1 MKKERARR
9 NSKTKGQQSSSKTT
23 TNKKP
28 SRWEDPNYVQI
39 KSNMLSFATTIDN
52 IRQRLE
58 RRHDVLTLLSKT
70 PFWALIEAYIQR
82 RLTKVECMKSNYDIV
97 RLIQVYDTKTK
108 KFKFND
114 VDSEMKSN
122 DVAEI
127 FGLPNSGKKLPS
139 TTTSTRPKLQ
149 FVEKYFARYKKITK
163 TSIDKC
169 LNLALEDETEEG
181 AMDVT
186 RLIILQLFMTNL
198 FCNSGCTLAWTYTT
212 TIDTLEEMGKY
223 NWARGVLDY
232 MYFGLEQAKKNKKD
246 KKKQPSVSGCLIL
259 ILYWLCQRSNLLTPI
274 PGREQMTPAAVKWS
288 LQELSAKLHHL
299 KNNQIKIK
307 STKAQEPDDDSEE
320 ENEENDDDSEEENEE
335 EDDGAEE
342 VNEEHDDDAAEEVS
356 EDKDD
361 AAEEVNEEHGDAA
374 EEENEEE
381 EDAEVN
387 GDHDDAAEHQV
398 QQHHQVQ
405 EDLQNEIPE
414 YRNSTLFE
422 EIVRSVPE
430 YKEDEI
436 QLTKEYMMAI
446 NNAAEYWTKKGEH
459 QKIRDAIAS
468 CIKKNKLI
476 QMLYNEK
483 EELLK
488 HQQQLQKMVKEA
500 AHHKKVIQLDVHQ
513 EKSYMTKLQLEND
526 QLLAEKI
533 SYLDIINE
541 KEAVIVSLRDQKL
554 AQELQSEED
563 KEEKKEGEAEKIK
576 SRKPDSSFPKAET
589 RAQKRKA
596 QKKPAK
602 SKKRAKGSFLQWNTY
617 QVYNMLDELSQEK
630 LRNYWKN
637 SVDGT
642 AFWQGTSILF
652 KDDIQ
657 SLLGD
662 TEIYG
667 QIIDAYAEI
676 LHHDEKKDPKRQQ
689 NAYITCYA
697 YRYLTD
703 KMHPRTF
710 DEYFVKLLE
719 CIGKTSKVFIPIT
732 DGGHH
737 TLLVFDTNSLQWTHY
752 NSLRG
757 ETEQTVEYYNKKAI
771 ILADATNVFLNS
783 VKECA
788 PTILEKNSFP
798 LLEFKKPVYNE
809 ELTDEIAK
817 LLRNL
822 KVTPAIAQTIQYLMK
837 HDPTK
842 FNFKEDREC
851 AQQPEKSNDCG
862 VFVMYYMQKL
872 SQGKQIEESLS
883 TEHVW
888 EMRKEVLLKTMESE
902 KSWYFTKENKG

>member
-1 MKKERARR
+1 MKKERTRR
-9 NSKTKGQQSSSKTT
+9 NSKPKGQQSSSKTKT
-23 TNKKP
+23 KKKP
-28 SRWEDPNYVQI
+28 SRWEDPNYAQI

-58 RRHDVLTLLSKT
+58 LRHDVLTLLSKT

-97 RLIQVYDTKTK
+97 RLIQVYDTKKK

-114 VDSEMKSN
+114 GDSEMKST

-127 FGLPNSGKKLPS
+127 FGLPSSGKKLPN
-139 TTTSTRPKLQ
+139 TTTSTRPKLN
-149 FVEKYFARYKKITK
+149 FVKKYFAQYKKITK
-163 TSIDKC
+163 ASIDKC

-181 AMDVT
+181 A
-186 RLIILQLFMTNL
+186 
-198 FCNSGCTLAWTYTT
+198 
-212 TIDTLEEMGKY
+212 ID
-223 NWARGVLDY
+223 
-232 MYFGLEQAKKNKKD
+232 
-246 KKKQPSVSGCLIL
+246 
-259 ILYWLCQRSNLLTPI
+259 YWLCQRSNLVTPI

-307 STKAQEPDDDSEE
+307 STKAQEPDDDSKE

-335 EDDGAEE
+335 EDDAAEE
-342 VNEEHDDDAAEEVS
+342 VNEEHDDDDAAEEES

-361 AAEEVNEEHGDAA
+361 AAEKVNEEHGDAA

-387 GDHDDAAEHQV
+387 GEHDDAAEHQV
-398 QQHHQVQ
+398 QQHHQLQ
-405 EDLQNEIPE
+405 EDLQNEISK
-414 YRNSTLFE
+414 YWNSTLFE
-422 EIVRSVPE
+422 EIVRLVLE

-436 QLTKEYMMAI
+436 QLTKEYMMTI

-459 QKIRDAIAS
+459 QKIHDAIAS

-500 AHHKKVIQLDVHQ
+500 AYHKKVIQFDVHE

-541 KEAVIVSLRDQKL
+541 KEAVIAS
-554 AQELQSEED
+554 
-563 KEEKKEGEAEKIK
+563 
-576 SRKPDSSFPKAET
+576 
-589 RAQKRKA
+589 
-596 QKKPAK
+596 
-602 SKKRAKGSFLQWNTY
+602 
-617 QVYNMLDELSQEK
+617 
-630 LRNYWKN
+630 
-637 SVDGT
+637 T

-657 SLLGD
+657 SLLRD

-710 DEYFVKLLE
+710 NEYFVKLLE
-719 CIGKTSKVFIPIT
+719 CIGKTSKVFILIT
-732 DGGHH
+732 GGGHY

-771 ILADATNVFLNS
+771 ILADTSNVFLNS

-788 PTILEKNSFP
+788 PTILEKNSFT

-817 LLRNL
+817 LLPNL
-822 KVTPAIAQTIQYLMK
+822 KVTPAIAQTIEYLME

-851 AQQPEKSNDCG
+851 TQQPEKS
-862 VFVMYYMQKL
+862 
-872 SQGKQIEESLS
+872 
-883 TEHVW
+883 
-888 EMRKEVLLKTMESE
+888 
-902 KSWYFTKENKG
+902 

>member
-1 MKKERARR
+1 
-9 NSKTKGQQSSSKTT
+9 
-23 TNKKP
+23 
-28 SRWEDPNYVQI
+28 
-39 KSNMLSFATTIDN
+39 MLSFATTIDN

-58 RRHDVLTLLSKT
+58 QWHDVLTLLSKT
-70 PFWALIEAYIQR
+70 PFWTLIEAYIQR

-108 KFKFND
+108 KFRFD
-114 VDSEMKSN
+114 DGDSEMKSQ
-122 DVAEI
+122 DVSEI
-127 FGLPNSGKKLPS
+127 FGLPNRGKKLPS
-139 TTTSTRPKLQ
+139 TTTSTRPNLH
-149 FVEKYFARYKKITK
+149 FVKKYFSGYKKITK

-181 AMDVT
+181 AMDTT

-212 TIDTLEEMGKY
+212 TIDTLEDMGKY

-259 ILYWLCQRSNLLTPI
+259 IPYWLCQRSNLLTPI

-299 KNNQIKIK
+299 ENNQIKIK

-320 ENEENDDDSEEENEE
+320 ENEE
-335 EDDGAEE
+335 EDAAAEE
-342 VNEEHDDDAAEEVS
+342 VNEEH
-356 EDKDD
+356 DD
-361 AAEEVNEEHGDAA
+361 AAEEVNEEHGDAD

-381 EDAEVN
+381 DAEMN
-387 GDHDDAAEHQV
+387 EEYDDAAEHQV
-398 QQHHQVQ
+398 QQHHQLQ
-405 EDLQNEIPE
+405 EGHQQHHQQ

-422 EIVRSVPE
+422 EIVGSVPE

-436 QLTKEYMMAI
+436 QLTKEYMIAI

-459 QKIRDAIAS
+459 QKIHDAIAS

-476 QMLYNEK
+476 QMLNNEK
-483 EELLK
+483 KELRK

-500 AHHKKVIQLDVHQ
+500 AYHKNAIQLDMYE

-533 SYLDIINE
+533 SYLEIINE
-541 KEAVIVSLRDQKL
+541 KEAVISLLRDQKL

-563 KEEKKEGEAEKIK
+563 KVEEKEGEAEKIK
-576 SRKPDSSFPKAET
+576 SRKPDSSFPEAET
-589 RAQKRKA
+589 RAQKRKPA
-596 QKKPAK
+596 KKPKEPAK

-630 LRNYWKN
+630 LRNYWK
-637 SVDGT
+637 SSIDGT

-657 SLLGD
+657 SLLRD

-676 LHHDEKKDPKRQQ
+676 LHDDEKKDPARQQ

-697 YRYLTD
+697 Y
-703 KMHPRTF
+703 
-710 DEYFVKLLE
+710 
-719 CIGKTSKVFIPIT
+719 
-732 DGGHH
+732 
-737 TLLVFDTNSLQWTHY
+737 
-752 NSLRG
+752 
-757 ETEQTVEYYNKKAI
+757 
-771 ILADATNVFLNS
+771 ADASNVFLNS

-788 PTILEKNSFP
+788 PSILEKNSFT

-809 ELTDEIAK
+809 EFTDEIAK
-817 LLRNL
+817 LLPNL

-851 AQQPEKSNDCG
+851 AQQPQKSNDCG
-862 VFVMYYMQKL
+862 VFVMYYIQQL

-883 TEHVW
+883 TAHVW

-902 KSWYFTKENKG
+902 KSWYFTKGNEG

>member
-1 MKKERARR
+1 
-9 NSKTKGQQSSSKTT
+9 
-23 TNKKP
+23 
-28 SRWEDPNYVQI
+28 
-39 KSNMLSFATTIDN
+39 
-52 IRQRLE
+52 
-58 RRHDVLTLLSKT
+58 
-70 PFWALIEAYIQR
+70 
-82 RLTKVECMKSNYDIV
+82 
-97 RLIQVYDTKTK
+97 
-108 KFKFND
+108 
-114 VDSEMKSN
+114 
-122 DVAEI
+122 
-127 FGLPNSGKKLPS
+127 
-139 TTTSTRPKLQ
+139 
-149 FVEKYFARYKKITK
+149 
-163 TSIDKC
+163 
-169 LNLALEDETEEG
+169 
-181 AMDVT
+181 
-186 RLIILQLFMTNL
+186 MT
-198 FCNSGCTLAWTYTT
+198 
-212 TIDTLEEMGKY
+212 
-223 NWARGVLDY
+223 
-232 MYFGLEQAKKNKKD
+232 Q
-246 KKKQPSVSGCLIL
+246 
-259 ILYWLCQRSNLLTPI
+259 
-274 PGREQMTPAAVKWS
+274 AAVKWS
-288 LQELSAKLHHL
+288 LQELSAKLHYL

-335 EDDGAEE
+335 EDDAAEE

-387 GDHDDAAEHQV
+387 GDHDDVAEHQV

-414 YRNSTLFE
+414 YQNSTLFE

-446 NNAAEYWTKKGEH
+446 NNAAEHWTKKGEH
-459 QKIRDAIAS
+459 QKIHDEIAS

-500 AHHKKVIQLDVHQ
+500 ADHKKVIQLDVHQ

-563 KEEKKEGEAEKIK
+563 KKEKKEGEVEKIK
-576 SRKPDSSFPKAET
+576 SRKPDSSFPKAEK

-596 QKKPAK
+596 QKNPAK
-602 SKKRAKGSFLQWNTY
+602 SKKRVK
-617 QVYNMLDELSQEK
+617 
-630 LRNYWKN
+630 
-637 SVDGT
+637 
-642 AFWQGTSILF
+642 
-652 KDDIQ
+652 
-657 SLLGD
+657 
-662 TEIYG
+662 
-667 QIIDAYAEI
+667 DAYAKI

-689 NAYITCYA
+689 KAYITCYA

-757 ETEQTVEYYNKKAI
+757 
-771 ILADATNVFLNS
+771 
-783 VKECA
+783 
-788 PTILEKNSFP
+788 
-798 LLEFKKPVYNE
+798 
-809 ELTDEIAK
+809 
-817 LLRNL
+817 
-822 KVTPAIAQTIQYLMK
+822 
-837 HDPTK
+837 
-842 FNFKEDREC
+842 
-851 AQQPEKSNDCG
+851 
-862 VFVMYYMQKL
+862 KL
-872 SQGKQIEESLS
+872 SKP
-883 TEHVW
+883 
-888 EMRKEVLLKTMESE
+888 
-902 KSWYFTKENKG
+902 

>member
-28 SRWEDPNYVQI
+28 SKWEDPNYVQI

-149 FVEKYFARYKKITK
+149 FVEKYFAWYKKITK

-212 TIDTLEEMGKY
+212 TIDTLKEMGKY

-259 ILYWLCQRSNLLTPI
+259 ILRTNDISCCQMESSRTQ
-274 PGREQMTPAAVKWS
+274 REASSSKEQLDKEVNYEYHVT
-288 LQELSAKLHHL
+288 E
-299 KNNQIKIK
+299 IK
-307 STKAQEPDDDSEE
+307 STKAQEPY
-320 ENEENDDDSEEENEE
+320 DDSEEENEE

-342 VNEEHDDDAAEEVS
+342 VNEEHDDDDAAEEVS

-436 QLTKEYMMAI
+436 QLTKEYMMTI

-476 QMLYNEK
+476 
-483 EELLK
+483 
-488 HQQQLQKMVKEA
+488 
-500 AHHKKVIQLDVHQ
+500 
-513 EKSYMTKLQLEND
+513 
-526 QLLAEKI
+526 
-533 SYLDIINE
+533 
-541 KEAVIVSLRDQKL
+541 
-554 AQELQSEED
+554 
-563 KEEKKEGEAEKIK
+563 
-576 SRKPDSSFPKAET
+576 
-589 RAQKRKA
+589 
-596 QKKPAK
+596 
-602 SKKRAKGSFLQWNTY
+602 
-617 QVYNMLDELSQEK
+617 
-630 LRNYWKN
+630 
-637 SVDGT
+637 
-642 AFWQGTSILF
+642 
-652 KDDIQ
+652 
-657 SLLGD
+657 
-662 TEIYG
+662 
-667 QIIDAYAEI
+667 
-676 LHHDEKKDPKRQQ
+676 
-689 NAYITCYA
+689 
-697 YRYLTD
+697 
-703 KMHPRTF
+703 
-710 DEYFVKLLE
+710 
-719 CIGKTSKVFIPIT
+719 
-732 DGGHH
+732 
-737 TLLVFDTNSLQWTHY
+737 
-752 NSLRG
+752 
-757 ETEQTVEYYNKKAI
+757 
-771 ILADATNVFLNS
+771 
-783 VKECA
+783 
-788 PTILEKNSFP
+788 
-798 LLEFKKPVYNE
+798 
-809 ELTDEIAK
+809 
-817 LLRNL
+817 
-822 KVTPAIAQTIQYLMK
+822 
-837 HDPTK
+837 
-842 FNFKEDREC
+842 
-851 AQQPEKSNDCG
+851 
-862 VFVMYYMQKL
+862 
-872 SQGKQIEESLS
+872 
-883 TEHVW
+883 
-888 EMRKEVLLKTMESE
+888 
-902 KSWYFTKENKG
+902 

>member
-1 MKKERARR
+1 MKNERARR

-28 SRWEDPNYVQI
+28 SRWEDRNYVQI

-58 RRHDVLTLLSKT
+58 RWHDVLTLLSKT

-82 RLTKVECMKSNYDIV
+82 RLTKVKCMKSNYDIV

-114 VDSEMKSN
+114 GDSEMKSK

-149 FVEKYFARYKKITK
+149 FVEKYFA
-163 TSIDKC
+163 
-169 LNLALEDETEEG
+169 
-181 AMDVT
+181 

-246 KKKQPSVSGCLIL
+246 KKKQPSVSCCLIL

-274 PGREQMTPAAVKWS
+274 PGREQMTPAA
-288 LQELSAKLHHL
+288 
-299 KNNQIKIK
+299 IK

-320 ENEENDDDSEEENEE
+320 GNEE
-335 EDDGAEE
+335 EDDVAEE

-398 QQHHQVQ
+398 QQHHQ
-405 EDLQNEIPE
+405 
-414 YRNSTLFE
+414 
-422 EIVRSVPE
+422 
-430 YKEDEI
+430 
-436 QLTKEYMMAI
+436 LTKEYMMAI

-459 QKIRDAIAS
+459 QKIHDAIAS

-488 HQQQLQKMVKEA
+488 HQQQLQKMVKEVV
-500 AHHKKVIQLDVHQ
+500 HHKKVIQLDVHQ

-554 AQELQSEED
+554 AQELQSEKD

-576 SRKPDSSFPKAET
+576 LRKPDSSFPKADT
-589 RAQKRKA
+589 RAQKRKE
-596 QKKPAK
+596 QKKKAK

-617 QVYNMLDELSQEK
+617 QVYNMLDELS
-630 LRNYWKN
+630 
-637 SVDGT
+637 
-642 AFWQGTSILF
+642 
-652 KDDIQ
+652 
-657 SLLGD
+657 
-662 TEIYG
+662 
-667 QIIDAYAEI
+667 
-676 LHHDEKKDPKRQQ
+676 
-689 NAYITCYA
+689 
-697 YRYLTD
+697 
-703 KMHPRTF
+703 
-710 DEYFVKLLE
+710 
-719 CIGKTSKVFIPIT
+719 
-732 DGGHH
+732 
-737 TLLVFDTNSLQWTHY
+737 
-752 NSLRG
+752 
-757 ETEQTVEYYNKKAI
+757 
-771 ILADATNVFLNS
+771 
-783 VKECA
+783 
-788 PTILEKNSFP
+788 
-798 LLEFKKPVYNE
+798 
-809 ELTDEIAK
+809 
-817 LLRNL
+817 
-822 KVTPAIAQTIQYLMK
+822 
-837 HDPTK
+837 
-842 FNFKEDREC
+842 
-851 AQQPEKSNDCG
+851 
-862 VFVMYYMQKL
+862 
-872 SQGKQIEESLS
+872 
-883 TEHVW
+883 
-888 EMRKEVLLKTMESE
+888 
-902 KSWYFTKENKG
+902 